1 MFRNLEKQTY
11 LLYFKDGIIELLFG
25 SMFILHAVNTWFD
38 MEQIFRPYWLRVLL
52 IPIAVALALAKELIT
67 KKRIGKVT
75 FTKNRKKKSR
85 KMFIV
90 VVIAQVITLIVFYL
104 AATGKIQTEQKSSLI
119 ALFIEFTFLILVF
132 YALTF
137 FTGYQ
142 TFLIA
147 GLVFAFSTPFLI
159 LLNPELHHSNIRIGI
174 MLTAGFSFCTFG
186 TIRLVEFLKKYPK
199 PLSNE

>member
-11 LLYFKDGIIELLFG
+11 LLYFRDGIIELLFG
-25 SMFILHAVNTWFD
+25 CIFIIHAVNTWFD
-38 MEQIFRPYWLRVLL
+38 MEEIFRPYWLRVLL
-52 IPIAVALALAKELIT
+52 IPVTIVLVLIKELIT

-75 FTKNRKKKSR
+75 FTKNRKKKNR
-85 KMFIV
+85 RMFILV
-90 VVIAQVITLIVFYL
+90 IIAQVITLIVFYL
-104 AATGKIQTEQKSSLI
+104 AATGKIQAEQKSKLI
-119 ALFIEFTFLILVF
+119 PLLIEFTFLVLVF

-147 GLVFAFSTPFLI
+147 GLIYAFSTPFLVLI
-159 LLNPELHHSNIRIGI
+159 NPELHHSNIRLGI
-174 MLTAGFSFCTFG
+174 MLTAGFSFITFG

-199 PLSNE
+199 SQHDE

>member
-1 MFRNLEKQTY
+1 MFRNIEKQTY

-52 IPIAVALALAKELIT
+52 IPVTLVLVIIKELIT

-90 VVIAQVITLIVFYL
+90 VVFAQIITLIVFYL
-104 AATGKIQTEQKSSLI
+104 AATGKIQTEQKTRLI
-119 ALFIEFTFLILVF
+119 PLLIEFTFLILVF

-147 GLVFAFSTPFLI
+147 GLVFAFSTPFLL

-174 MLTAGFSFCTFG
+174 MLTAGFLFSTFG

-199 PLSNE
+199 PFCNE